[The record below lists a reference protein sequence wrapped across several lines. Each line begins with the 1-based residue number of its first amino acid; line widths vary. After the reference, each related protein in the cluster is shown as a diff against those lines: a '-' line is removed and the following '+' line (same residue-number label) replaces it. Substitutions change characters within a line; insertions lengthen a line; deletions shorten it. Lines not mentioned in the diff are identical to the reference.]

1 MTEKN
6 YCYDYPKPSVTTD
19 MVVVAGNNPRKVLL
33 IKRGIEPFKGMW
45 ALPGGFVEE
54 NEDLLIAAL
63 RELKEETGVENVV
76 PVQIG
81 AFGKP
86 GRDPRGHTIAIAY
99 LAILPKIVKT
109 SAGDDAENANWFPID
124 ELPELAF
131 DHDEI
136 IAKAVG
142 QLEMES

>member
-1 MTEKN
+1 MSGKK

-45 ALPGGFVEE
+45 ALPGGFIEE
-54 NEDLLIAAL
+54 NEDLFDAAL
-63 RELKEETGVENVV
+63 RELKEETGLENVV

-81 AFGKP
+81 VFGKP
-86 GRDPRGHTIAIAY
+86 GRDPRGHTIAVAY
-99 LAILPKIVKT
+99 MAMLPEPVSV
-109 SAGDDAENANWFPID
+109 SAGDDAENASWFPID
-124 ELPELAF
+124 NLPELAF

-136 IAKAVG
+136 IAKAIL
-142 QLEMES
+142 QLKVEN